1 MTTPARPGFF
11 NRALLTRAADALA
24 VAVAISLPWSTSAT
38 SILVIVWLAVLL
50 PTLRLAELRRELTT
64 AVGGLPVLLLLFGIA
79 GMLWADVALIERWK
93 GLDSFFKLL
102 VIPLLFI
109 QYRRSDRGLWVF
121 GGYLAACMALLVASA
136 FLSITAGPW
145 WPNHIYGVPVKNE
158 ATQSGEFVTCIFG
171 LLFLAMEFYERRRH
185 VLMIGALAAAL
196 AMAANIFYVATGRTA
211 LVIIFALLLLFAAK
225 KLRARGIVVLSA
237 GTILIGAIGW
247 MSSPY
252 LRGRIVQIW
261 TDFQSYEASD
271 ARNSSGERV
280 EFAKKSIAFIR
291 EAPIIGHGTGSMP
304 ALFTK
309 SAIGQ
314 TGAAAAAATTNP
326 HNQTFAVAIQLGLIG
341 AAVLWAMW
349 IAHLLLFRGPG
360 LVEWIGLVIVVQNIV
375 GSLFNSHL
383 FDFTQGWVY
392 VLGVGVAGGMVLK
405 RQSPKAAAGSAGPAP

>member
-64 AVGGLPVLLLLFGIA
+64 AASLLPVLLLLLGVI
-79 GMLWADVALIERWK
+79 GMLWADVTWIERWK

-291 EAPIIGHGTGSMP
+291 AAPIIGHGTGSIP

-309 SAIGQ
+309 STVGQ
-314 TGAAAAAATTNP
+314 SGAAAAAATTNP

-392 VLGVGVAGGMVLK
+392 VFGVGVAGGMALK
-405 RQSPKAAAGSAGPAP
+405 NRAMQKPVDAAP

>member
-64 AVGGLPVLLLLFGIA
+64 AASLLPVLLLLLGVI
-79 GMLWADVALIERWK
+79 GMLWADVTWIERWK

-291 EAPIIGHGTGSMP
+291 AAPIIGHGTGSMP

-314 TGAAAAAATTNP
+314 SGAAAAATTNP

-392 VLGVGVAGGMVLK
+392 VFGVGVAGGMVLK

>member
-64 AVGGLPVLLLLFGIA
+64 AAGGLPVLLLLFGIA

-314 TGAAAAAATTNP
+314 SGAAAAATTNP

-341 AAVLWAMW
+341 AGVLWAMW

-360 LVEWIGLVIVVQNIV
+360 LVEWIGFVVVVQNIV

-392 VLGVGVAGGMVLK
+392 VFGVGVAGGMVLK

>member
-64 AVGGLPVLLLLFGIA
+64 AAGGLPVLLLLFGIA

-291 EAPIIGHGTGSMP
+291 AAPIIGHGTGSMP

-314 TGAAAAAATTNP
+314 SGAAAAATTNP

-341 AAVLWAMW
+341 AGVLWAMW

-360 LVEWIGLVIVVQNIV
+360 LVEWIGFVVVVQNIV

-392 VLGVGVAGGMVLK
+392 VFGVGVAGGMVLK

>member
-64 AVGGLPVLLLLFGIA
+64 AAGGLPVLLLLFGIA

>member
-38 SILVIVWLAVLL
+38 SILVIVWLAVLV

-64 AVGGLPVLLLLFGIA
+64 AAGGLPVLLLLFGIA

-314 TGAAAAAATTNP
+314 TGAAASATTNP